1 LARSAQ
7 VSCLSSISF
16 RLTADVRRLLTE
28 LMELDSGIVY
38 AFAADLLKEDLGRGD
53 ITTQSVVRGG
63 ARARGRFLARQD
75 FVLCGLEIAEAVFG
89 TLDNNILLESTVYDG
104 EKITAGTEFA
114 RMEGPA
120 AALLTGERTALN
132 VMQRLS
138 GVATLTR
145 AFVDR
150 VEGTGVRIVD
160 TRKTTPGLR
169 LIEKYAVTV
178 GGGFNHRFG
187 LDDGVLIKDNHIAL
201 AGGVK
206 RAVDLARSA
215 VPHLMKIEVE
225 VGNQPHLREAIAAHA
240 DVIMLANMNVAE
252 IREAVKLI
260 REQTPGTIIEVSGG
274 VTLENVRELAECGV
288 DLISV
293 GAITHSAP
301 AVDISLKTRPL

>member
-1 LARSAQ
+1 
-7 VSCLSSISF
+7 
-16 RLTADVRRLLTE
+16 
-28 LMELDSGIVY
+28 MELDLGIIY

-63 ARARGRFLARQD
+63 LRARGRFLAKQD

-89 TLDNNILLESTVYDG
+89 ALDNAIGLESRVYDG
-104 EKITAGTEFA
+104 DDISAGNEFA
-114 RMEGPA
+114 KIEGPA

-132 VMQRLS
+132 IMQRLS
-138 GVATLTR
+138 GIATLTR
-145 AFVDR
+145 AFVTR
-150 VEGTGVRIVD
+150 VEGTGARITD

-169 LIEKYAVTV
+169 LLEKYAVTV

-206 RAVDLARSA
+206 RAVELARQSA
-215 VPHLMKIEVE
+215 SHLMKIEVE
-225 VGNQPHLREAIAAHA
+225 VASQAQLREALAAPA
-240 DVIMLANMNVAE
+240 DVIMLDNMPLEEA
-252 IREAVKLI
+252 RESVKLI
-260 REQTPGTIIEVSGG
+260 RDQSAAISIELSGG
-274 VTLENVRELAECGV
+274 VTLENVRAFAECGV

-301 AVDISLKTRPL
+301 AVDISLKIRPL

>member
-1 LARSAQ
+1 
-7 VSCLSSISF
+7 
-16 RLTADVRRLLTE
+16 
-28 LMELDSGIVY
+28 MELDSGIVY